1 VVSLAPIVDW
11 IKEARWLQDGTF
23 FIPSGVSVRMDMA
36 LALMAD
42 LFGMTM
48 ADKIAKACDYE
59 WHKDANRNS
68 YAKSTGLI

>member
-59 WHKDANRNS
+59 WYKDANRD
-68 YAKSTGLI
+68 YFAKSTGLI

>member
-1 VVSLAPIVDW
+1 
-11 IKEARWLQDGTF
+11 
-23 FIPSGVSVRMDMA
+23 MDMA

-59 WHKDANRNS
+59 WYKDANRD
-68 YAKSTGLI
+68 YFAKSTGLI